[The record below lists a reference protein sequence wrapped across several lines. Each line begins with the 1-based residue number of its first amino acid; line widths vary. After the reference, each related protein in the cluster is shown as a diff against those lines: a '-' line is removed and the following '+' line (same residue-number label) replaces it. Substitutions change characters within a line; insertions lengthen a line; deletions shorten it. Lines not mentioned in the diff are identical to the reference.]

1 MDKTKE
7 FTSESKGLGLSFDPI
22 VVLLDLWRRITAVI
36 VAAVVVGVG
45 AYIYSDVSYVPQ
57 YRTNTTLVIT
67 TRDSS
72 ATVYSNLSATSNIAM
87 VFEGL
92 LNSSI
97 LQDKVLEEVGL
108 DYFNGQISASR
119 IDETNLL
126 TVSVTDDDP
135 RTSFLVLKAL
145 VENHGIVT
153 EDVVGDVVVEVL
165 ELAEVPASPSNSAD
179 SMKKAVKATAV
190 AFVLAAALV
199 CVRSFM
205 RDAVRSRHEA
215 ERKLDCYCLGEIY
228 HEKKPAVRRL
238 FGRKQKTGLLIT
250 DPTRSFRFT
259 EAVRKLRRR
268 TEQSLGRGRVLMV
281 TSVMENEGKST
292 LAVNL
297 ALAFAKKHDRV
308 LIIDLDLRKP
318 ACHKLLGLSVSAL
331 DTAAVL
337 SGKVRLGDAVVKEPI
352 GGLYAVLQRGAAK
365 RPGDLLTHEA
375 LANMITE
382 ARKHFR
388 YVILDM
394 PPMSAAMDSE
404 LVMEHA
410 DASLL
415 VIRQNH
421 VDAGVIGK
429 AVSVLHSGR
438 AELIGCVINNVFSS
452 SLYVKSKDSYGY
464 DGYGGYD
471 RYKRYSDAHRDSA
484 KEE

>member
-1 MDKTKE
+1 MDKSKE
-7 FTSESKGLGLSFDPI
+7 FTSETGGMHLTFDPV
-22 VVLLDLWRRITAVI
+22 VVLLDLLRRITAVI
-36 VAAVVVGVG
+36 VAAAVVGVG

-72 ATVYSNLSATSNIAM
+72 ATVYSNLSATSSIAM

-108 DYFNGQISASR
+108 EYFDGYVSASR

-135 RTSFLVLKAL
+135 RTSFLVMKAL
-145 VENHGIVT
+145 IENHGIVT

-165 ELAEVPASPSNSAD
+165 ELAEVPVAPSNSAN
-179 SMKKAVKATAV
+179 SLKKALKAAIV
-190 AFVLAAALV
+190 AFVAAAALV
-199 CVRSFM
+199 CVRSFA
-205 RDAVRSRHEA
+205 RDTVRSRSEA

-228 HEKKPAVRRL
+228 HEKKPAARRL

-268 TEQSLGRGRVLMV
+268 TEQSLGAARVLMV

-297 ALAFAKKHDRV
+297 ALAFAKKHERV

-318 ACHKLLGLSVSAL
+318 ACHKLLGLPVSAL

-337 SGKVRLGDAVVKEPI
+337 AGKVRLSDAVVKEPI

-365 RPGDLLTHEA
+365 KPGDLLTHDS
-375 LANMITE
+375 LANMIAE
-382 ARKHFR
+382 ARKYFK
-388 YVILDM
+388 YVIVDM

-404 LVMEHA
+404 LVMEHV

-415 VIRQNH
+415 VVRQNH
-421 VDAGVIGK
+421 IEAGVISK
-429 AVSVLHSGR
+429 AVAVLHSGR
-438 AELIGCVINNVFSS
+438 AKLIGCVVNNVFSS
-452 SLYVKSKDSYGY
+452 SLYIKSKDSYGY

-471 RYKRYSDAHRDSA
+471 RYKRYSDAHRDSG
-484 KEE
+484 KDE

>member
-1 MDKTKE
+1 MDKSKD
-7 FTSESKGLGLSFDPI
+7 FTSRSKGEVLAFDP
-22 VVLLDLWRRITAVI
+22 VVILLDLLRRLTAVI
-36 VAAVVVGVG
+36 VAAAVVFVG
-45 AYIYSDVSYVPQ
+45 AYIYADVSYVPQ
-57 YRTNTTLVIT
+57 YRTATTLVIT

-97 LQDKVLEEVGL
+97 LQNKVLEEVGL
-108 DYFNGQISASR
+108 DSFDGYVFASR

-135 RTSFLVLKAL
+135 RTSFLVMKAL
-145 VENHGIVT
+145 IENHGIVT

-165 ELAEVPASPSNSAD
+165 ELAEVPSAPSNSAD
-179 SMKKAVKATAV
+179 ALKKAVKAGIL
-190 AFVLAAALV
+190 AFVAAAVLV

-205 RDAVRSRHEA
+205 RDTVRSRSEA

-228 HEKKPAVRRL
+228 HEKKPVVRRL
-238 FGRKQKTGLLIT
+238 FGRRQKTGLLIT

-268 TEQSLGRGRVLMV
+268 VEQSLGAGRVLMV

-297 ALAFAKKHDRV
+297 ALALVKKHERV
-308 LIIDLDLRKP
+308 LIVDLDLRKP
-318 ACHKLLGLSVSAL
+318 SCHKLLGLSGSAL
-331 DTAAVL
+331 DTASVL
-337 SGKVRLGDAVVKEPI
+337 AGKVRLSDAAVKEPI
-352 GGLYAVLQRGAAK
+352 AGLYALLQRGAARK
-365 RPGDLLTHEA
+365 PDDLLTHEA
-375 LANMITE
+375 LSGLISD
-382 ARKHFR
+382 ARKHFK

-404 LVMEHA
+404 IVMEHA

-415 VIRQNH
+415 AVRQNH
-421 VDAGVIGK
+421 IEAGVIGK
-429 AVSVLHSGR
+429 AVAVLHSGR
-438 AELIGCVINNVFSS
+438 AKLIGCVVNNVFSS
-452 SLYVKSKDSYGY
+452 SLYVKSRDSYGY
-464 DGYGGYD
+464 DGYGSYG
-471 RYKRYSDAHRDSA
+471 RYKRYSADGSESA
-484 KEE
+484 KDG